1 MEGDSLTVDLRTVLL
16 RYFRTCDG
24 GKCNDDRRQKR
35 ESAENAA
42 SIFAISASDCVVD
55 GGDESF
61 MREKRQKNQKYD
73 GSMTVE
79 ASIVMSVV
87 ILSLASLIRY
97 AYTVHDTVTGSMILE
112 ETIERVRNNV
122 DKKKTPDMFEAEG
135 TRMGNPRLFLGEYT
149 IGLKTGITG
158 ITGDASAGDWHL
170 SMERT
175 DFQPAT
181 FLRKQ
186 DAAKKIMD
194 RLED

>member
-1 MEGDSLTVDLRTVLL
+1 
-16 RYFRTCDG
+16 
-24 GKCNDDRRQKR
+24 
-35 ESAENAA
+35 
-42 SIFAISASDCVVD
+42 
-55 GGDESF
+55 

-97 AYTVHDTVTGSMILE
+97 AYTVHDTVTGGMILE

-122 DKKKTPDMFEAEG
+122 DKKKKPDMFEAEG

>member
-112 ETIERVRNNV
+112 ETIERVRKNV

>member
-1 MEGDSLTVDLRTVLL
+1 
-16 RYFRTCDG
+16 
-24 GKCNDDRRQKR
+24 
-35 ESAENAA
+35 
-42 SIFAISASDCVVD
+42 
-55 GGDESF
+55 

-149 IGLKTGITG
+149 ISLKTGITG

>member
-1 MEGDSLTVDLRTVLL
+1 
-16 RYFRTCDG
+16 
-24 GKCNDDRRQKR
+24 
-35 ESAENAA
+35 
-42 SIFAISASDCVVD
+42 
-55 GGDESF
+55 
-61 MREKRQKNQKYD
+61 
-73 GSMTVE
+73 
-79 ASIVMSVV
+79 
-87 ILSLASLIRY
+87 
-97 AYTVHDTVTGSMILE
+97 
-112 ETIERVRNNV
+112 
-122 DKKKTPDMFEAEG
+122 MFEAEG
-135 TRMGNPRLFLGEYT
+135 TRMEIRDFSWRVT

>member
-1 MEGDSLTVDLRTVLL
+1 MEGDSLAVDLRTVLL

-24 GKCNDDRRQKR
+24 GKCNDDRSRKR
-35 ESAENAA
+35 ESAENTA

>member
-1 MEGDSLTVDLRTVLL
+1 MEGDSLAVDLRTVLL

-24 GKCNDDRRQKR
+24 GKCNDDRRRKR

-61 MREKRQKNQKYD
+61 MREKRQKNQKYN

-97 AYTVHDTVTGSMILE
+97 AYTVHDTVTGGMILE

-149 IGLKTGITG
+149 IGDNRDYRRRIGRRLASEYGA
-158 ITGDASAGDWHL
+158 DRFSAGN
-170 SMERT
+170 
-175 DFQPAT
+175 FP
-181 FLRKQ
+181 
-186 DAAKKIMD
+186 
-194 RLED
+194 